1 MNEKTAQWLVWDRQH
16 CWHPFTNQLDW
27 CDPSFEPLIIE
38 RGQGVWLWDS
48 EGRKYFDGNSSIWT
62 NIHGHSHP
70 HINAAMK
77 AQIEEISHSS
87 FLGFGNARASEL
99 AAALCDFFPSNTLER
114 VFFSDDGST
123 AVECAVKMALQY
135 RMQSGEPQ
143 RTKLVA
149 FANAYH
155 GDTMGAAS
163 LGGVSL
169 FFERFRKFG
178 MDVSFVRN
186 LDELYLLDNT
196 TISAVVIEPLIQGV
210 NQMHLWP
217 TGMLKQLRNWCN
229 AKDVHLILD
238 EVMTGF
244 GRSGTMFACE
254 QEDVIPDFLCLAKG
268 LTGGYLPLAAT
279 MTTDAIYRAFLG
291 SENTF
296 YYGHSYTANPL
307 GCAAALANLQL
318 FKTENTLADIR
329 AKSDEFGKLLEDNF
343 SRHVIRRCGMMS
355 GIEVRQNNGSPYAA
369 SEQVGARICYAARNH
384 GLLTRPIRDT
394 IVLMPPLCSTIEE
407 LRYAVNALSA
417 AMEDG
422 CGA

>member
-1 MNEKTAQWLVWDRQH
+1 
-16 CWHPFTNQLDW
+16 
-27 CDPSFEPLIIE
+27 
-38 RGQGVWLWDS
+38 
-48 EGRKYFDGNSSIWT
+48 
-62 NIHGHSHP
+62 
-70 HINAAMK
+70 
-77 AQIEEISHSS
+77 
-87 FLGFGNARASEL
+87 
-99 AAALCDFFPSNTLER
+99 
-114 VFFSDDGST
+114 
-123 AVECAVKMALQY
+123 
-135 RMQSGEPQ
+135 
-143 RTKLVA
+143 
-149 FANAYH
+149 
-155 GDTMGAAS
+155 MGAAS

-296 YYGHSYTANPL
+296 YYGHS
-307 GCAAALANLQL
+307 
-318 FKTENTLADIR
+318 
-329 AKSDEFGKLLEDNF
+329 
-343 SRHVIRRCGMMS
+343 
-355 GIEVRQNNGSPYAA
+355 
-369 SEQVGARICYAARNH
+369 
-384 GLLTRPIRDT
+384 
-394 IVLMPPLCSTIEE
+394 
-407 LRYAVNALSA
+407 
-417 AMEDG
+417 
-422 CGA
+422 

>member
-1 MNEKTAQWLVWDRQH
+1 
-16 CWHPFTNQLDW
+16 
-27 CDPSFEPLIIE
+27 
-38 RGQGVWLWDS
+38 
-48 EGRKYFDGNSSIWT
+48 
-62 NIHGHSHP
+62 
-70 HINAAMK
+70 
-77 AQIEEISHSS
+77 
-87 FLGFGNARASEL
+87 
-99 AAALCDFFPSNTLER
+99 
-114 VFFSDDGST
+114 
-123 AVECAVKMALQY
+123 
-135 RMQSGEPQ
+135 
-143 RTKLVA
+143 
-149 FANAYH
+149 
-155 GDTMGAAS
+155 
-163 LGGVSL
+163 
-169 FFERFRKFG
+169 

-417 AMEDG
+417 AMEDV